1 MPRQSCNWMPH
12 LQPQA
17 PHMTLQDGQSTA
29 RLQLTICVLGQLGAT
44 VYLIGHGG
52 CAGLPNGDG
61 PDNPLQQ
68 LEVIRLSC
76 QICFGLAAALTNVC
90 SQKIF
95 FSTRQFCLFPL
106 NETNINKYSNKQANG
121 TRNAWLLIQKWKY
134 VFVCVY
140 VLILLFGACVML
152 CWLPHC
158 DSSADFSM

>member
-29 RLQLTICVLGQLGAT
+29 RLELTICVLGQLGAT

-52 CAGLPNGDG
+52 CAGLPNGDS

-90 SQKIF
+90 SQKRF
-95 FSTRQFCLFPL
+95 FYSPVLPFPFKRDQHKQIQQQTSKWHLKCLAFNSEMEICL
-106 NETNINKYSNKQANG
+106 CLCVCLDSVLWCMCHA
-121 TRNAWLLIQKWKY
+121 LL
-134 VFVCVY
+134 VAA
-140 VLILLFGACVML
+140 L
-152 CWLPHC
+152 
-158 DSSADFSM
+158 